1 MEKRKNDNL
10 ELRMYSLVMSNL
22 SGIQKGIQAYHAS
35 IRYALKHFNDEDFQ
49 QWASKDQT
57 VILLSGGGSGDMIM
71 NSEKLK
77 KLGIEFVQ
85 FHEPDLNFSLSAVS
99 FLLDERVWNKEKYPD
114 FRWWMEST
122 YPNIKYFDYG
132 GYKDE
137 WINSIGGE
145 DIYKIRE
152 FVSEFKLA

>member
-1 MEKRKNDNL
+1 MENRKDNL
-10 ELRMYSLVMSNL
+10 ELKMYSLVLYSL

-57 VILLSGGGSGDMIM
+57 VILLSGGGSGDMILNCEEM
-71 NSEKLK
+71 K
-77 KLGIEFVQ
+77 KIGMKFVQ

-114 FRWWMEST
+114 FRKWMELT
-122 YPNIKYFDYG
+122 YPSVHNRDYPN
-132 GYKDE
+132 YTDE
-137 WINSIGGE
+137 WVNSIGGE
-145 DIYKIRE
+145 DIRKRRE
-152 FVSEFKLA
+152 FVSQFRLA